1 MHEAESI
8 QKTHG
13 NRRILA
19 AVDELD
25 PTNGLLLKLQGFH
38 RLLQESPNYRGNVVL
53 IQVCYRPRSVEAG
66 GSRQKV
72 YETRLRDAANAC
84 NAEFPNSVEFHLLT
98 GSFYP
103 LSRRLALWRA
113 ADVYV
118 NTAISQGLNLHPQ
131 EYLLSRAQQGGVVIV
146 SEFASAH
153 EFLNGA
159 LSVNPWDIDSIASQL
174 EKALEMGESEVRLRQ
189 SRDLDSIQKREK
201 KVWTSLMLQ
210 NLWDSATED
219 SLQTSRDPGDGV
231 LSEDDV
237 NSLLLPLNVVSVEL
251 FHLD

>member
-25 PTNGLLLKLQGFH
+25 PTNGLLFKLQGFH

-84 NAEFPNSVEFHLLT
+84 NAEFPNSIEFHLLT

-189 SRDLDSIQKREK
+189 SRDLDSSEK
-201 KVWTSLMLQ
+201 KVLTSLMLQ